1 MHNYE
6 CFNNKMITL
15 SLNENNT
22 KIFNQK
28 RSEVV
33 IEISFNIQFT
43 VMAMLLVATKD
54 TLAVTSCVCALT
66 YS

>member
-1 MHNYE
+1 M
-6 CFNNKMITL
+6 TL

-28 RSEVV
+28 RSEMV